1 MFNEHRRA
9 KRWTALLFPRTPKP
23 KELQQL
29 RALSAPEVLPSSP
42 LLRDGTSGHMFERM
56 CAAELFP
63 EPAVLT
69 FSIVRDGFDHGF
81 ETAGCVAGRA
91 RAFGVCVS
99 DYLIICCVINHEEVS
114 KASPRMH
121 RGTRRCHSR
130 TSACF
135 GYLRLG
141 WCCRRRSTCFCV
153 RRCWR

>member
-1 MFNEHRRA
+1 
-9 KRWTALLFPRTPKP
+9 
-23 KELQQL
+23 
-29 RALSAPEVLPSSP
+29 
-42 LLRDGTSGHMFERM
+42 MFERM
-56 CAAELFP
+56 CAAELFQ
-63 EPAVLT
+63 EPVVLT
-69 FSIVRDGFDHGF
+69 FSIVRNGFDPGF

-135 GYLRLG
+135 GYLRLE
-141 WCCRRRSTCFCV
+141 
-153 RRCWR
+153 